1 MLAEDLWT
9 VVTET
14 GFFAVGEPVFAV
26 VDFRCSSVEPRAT
39 VAGILAENVENVAT
53 LGVSF
58 RC

>member
-1 MLAEDLWT
+1 MLAEVFWT

-14 GFFAVGEPVFAV
+14 AFFAVGEPVFAV
-26 VDFRCSSVEPRAT
+26 VDFRFSSVEPRAT
-39 VAGILAENVENVAT
+39 VAGILAEDFENVAT